1 MVQKRIT
8 ANLITANPIEA
19 NITIIAQ
26 INLVN
31 EIAKGIGKKQ

>member
-8 ANLITANPIEA
+8 ANLITANLIEA
-19 NITIIAQ
+19 NITIIAR

-31 EIAKGIGKKQ
+31 EIAKGIGEKQ